1 MRMDE
6 DVLEFGEF
14 RFVPKARELTRA
26 GRPVDLPRRSFEC
39 LEYLL
44 RHRDRAVHRDELVEA
59 VFRRPNV
66 SDAQLGQVVLRTR
79 RALDDDGALQRMIR
93 TVPGHGYRWVAPV
106 NQVAV
111 DEARAALPQTGRNA
125 DPDAAPPMPP
135 VDATRAVASP
145 RRWPRRGLVLAI
157 ASMLGALLLAWIVE
171 RPREVRAPSKP
182 AAADAPSL
190 PTPSGSPAPA
200 VVLPLAVDGLGEDG
214 WIRLGAMDLVADR
227 LRQSGLGV
235 PPSEAV
241 LGLLHASGADGEDA
255 TARARDVLGASLVV
269 RGRALRE
276 DGRWTVE
283 LAALPREGIAIPVS
297 SSSTDAM
304 QAARAAADLLL
315 AALGRIAPDPA
326 ERDHALDDVLQRA
339 RAAMLANELDTART
353 ILESSGE
360 LAAAPEQLAYR
371 LALVDFRAGRLDAT
385 EAALDALLDGRAARA
400 DPRFRADLLS
410 ARGATRTRRGAFAD
424 GGRDFDAALA
434 ALGETGDPLAR
445 GKARLGRA
453 NSLVA
458 AHRYAEAL
466 AAFGIARIE
475 LESAGDVLGVARVD
489 ANLGMLELYRG
500 RPAAALGY
508 LPAAADRFQ
517 SFGALHELLL
527 TLTGVIEAQLQMLQ
541 RAQAGATVER
551 ASQLRERITDPDQQV
566 DLLLNRAQW
575 FIGEGRH
582 REASAALAQARAI
595 ATSGNRVLAARERAL
610 AAALAS
616 EQGRWEEAAAIARE
630 ALADWPDAG
639 ADGDR
644 AGSVLIRQRALL
656 ALGRDAEAGAL
667 LDRARAP
674 AAEPSV
680 EPGSVADA
688 IAMAEWSAE
697 RGDASAAQAWFTH
710 AAASAERRGV
720 PSAIVAV
727 AQAWA
732 PRLLA
737 NGETEPVVAMV
748 GRVASW
754 ASHDFDAAL
763 LQLRLYHA
771 LGQREAWTA
780 ALQQARALAGERV
793 IPPALATAPGP
804 VASPLQ

>member
-1 MRMDE
+1 MDE

-26 GRPVDLPRRSFEC
+26 GVPVELPRRSFEC
-39 LEYLL
+39 LEYLV

-79 RALDDDGALQRMIR
+79 RALDDDGALQRVIR

-106 NQVAV
+106 DVVAA
-111 DEARAALPQTGRNA
+111 DAAPAAAPQPREV
-125 DPDAAPPMPP
+125 DPDAAPPMSG
-135 VDATRAVASP
+135 VDTGRTVSIP
-145 RRWPRRGLVLAI
+145 RRRARGVLVPLAI
-157 ASMLGALLLAWIVE
+157 ASMLAAAVLAWIVDA
-171 RPREVRAPSKP
+171 PREVPAPSPSAATEVP
-182 AAADAPSL
+182 ARL
-190 PTPSGSPAPA
+190 PPSGSPAPT
-200 VVLPLAVDGLGEDG
+200 VVLPLAVDGRGEDG
-214 WIRLGAMDLVADR
+214 WIRLGAMDLVAER
-227 LRQSGLGV
+227 LRQSGIGV

-241 LGLLHASGADGEDA
+241 LGLLHAAGVEGEDA
-255 TARARDVLGASLVV
+255 AARARDVFDASLVV
-269 RGRALRE
+269 RGRAVRE
-276 DGRWTVE
+276 GGRWTVE

-297 SSSTDAM
+297 SSSPDAM
-304 QAARAAADLLL
+304 QAARDASDLLL
-315 AALGRIAPDPA
+315 AALGRIAPDLA

-353 ILESSGE
+353 ILESSRE

-371 LALVDFRAGRLDAT
+371 LSLVDFRAGRLDAT
-385 EAALDALLDGRAARA
+385 ESALDALLDGSTARA
-400 DPRFRADLLS
+400 DPRFRADVLS
-410 ARGATRTRRGAFAD
+410 ARGATRTRRGAFAE

-434 ALGETGDPLAR
+434 ALGEAGDPLAR

-527 TLTGVIEAQLQMLQ
+527 TLTGLIEAQLEMLQ
-541 RAQAGATVER
+541 RAEAGVTLER

-582 REASAALAQARAI
+582 REASDALAQARGI
-595 ATSGNRVLAARERAL
+595 ATSGNRVLAARERSL
-610 AAALAS
+610 AAALAAA
-616 EQGRWEEAAAIARE
+616 QARWEDAAAIARD
-630 ALADWPDAG
+630 ALDDWPDAG

-644 AGSVLIRQRALL
+644 ADIGLIRQRALL
-656 ALGRDAEAGAL
+656 ALGRTAEAGAL
-667 LDRARAP
+667 IDRARAP
-674 AAEPSV
+674 GAEPSI

-697 RGDASAAQAWFTH
+697 RGDAAAAQAWFTH

-720 PSAIVAV
+720 PSDIVEV

-732 PRLLA
+732 PGLLA
-737 NGETEPVVAMV
+737 DGETEPVVAMV

-771 LGQREAWTA
+771 LGRREAWRA
-780 ALQQARALAGERV
+780 ALQQARALAGERE
-793 IPPALATAPGP
+793 IPPALATAPEP
-804 VASPLQ
+804 AASPLQ